1 MEELGQEAGTNEG
14 SVHCVFGWASCYESK
29 GEEAWAERGS
39 SLWFEGQSKAD
50 ASEMNVLCVV
60 GMGETYERIVKKEM
74 N

>member
-29 GEEAWAERGS
+29 GEEAWAEKGS

-50 ASEMNVLCVV
+50 ASEI
-60 GMGETYERIVKKEM
+60 TSF
-74 N
+74 